1 MKALGRDSV
10 ASYIKV
16 GLDVAA
22 VLFWIAAAGVGVGII
37 GFVGLVIAVEVGVLA
52 ASIFTADGAAYG
64 SGNIKYHLSID
75 PWQVALP
82 GLLGAA
88 VIVGGGLVVVRRLK
102 ALFQSFTT
110 GDPFNRQNAGHLRAI
125 WMALVF
131 IELGRYG
138 IAALTSL
145 LVLALGQPE
154 TANVK
159 VGVKVDLMA
168 WFMIAIVVVLAEVFR
183 EGARL
188 KEEQELT
195 I

>member
-16 GLDVAA
+16 GLDIAG
-22 VLFWIAAAGVGVGII
+22 VLFWIAAGVVGVGII
-37 GFVGLVIAVEVGVLA
+37 AFVGLLIAVEAGVVA
-52 ASIFTADGAAYG
+52 VSIFNTGASDV
-64 SGNIKYHLSID
+64 SGHLRYDLTVD
-75 PWQVALP
+75 PWQVAMP
-82 GLLGAA
+82 SLLGAA
-88 VIVGGGLVVVRRLK
+88 VIVGGGLVVIRRLK

-110 GDPFNRQNAGHLRAI
+110 GDPFNRKNASHLRAI

-131 IELGRYG
+131 IELGRYAVAG
-138 IAALTSL
+138 LTSL

-159 VGVKVDLMA
+159 VGIKVDLMA

-188 KEEQELT
+188 KEDQELT

>member
-22 VLFWIAAAGVGVGII
+22 VLFWIAAIAVGIGLI
-37 GFVGLVIAVEVGVLA
+37 AFFGFMIAVHAGLVSL
-52 ASIFTADGAAYG
+52 SIFKIGDGGDGIRLG
-64 SGNIKYHLSID
+64 SSTD
-75 PWQVALP
+75 PWQVVLP

-88 VIVGGGLVVVRRLK
+88 VIVSGGLVVVRRLK

-125 WMALVF
+125 WIALVA
-131 IELGRYG
+131 IELGRYAV
-138 IAALTSL
+138 AALTSV

-159 VGVKVDLMA
+159 VGIKVDLMA